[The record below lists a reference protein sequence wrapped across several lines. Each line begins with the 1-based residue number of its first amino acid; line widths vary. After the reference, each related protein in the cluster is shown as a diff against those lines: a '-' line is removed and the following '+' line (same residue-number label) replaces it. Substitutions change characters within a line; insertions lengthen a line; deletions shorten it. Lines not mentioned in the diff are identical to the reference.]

1 MGPLSIDAVSKLATG
16 HGLHAASLYATT
28 GGNPFYVTQVLAAE
42 GAQVPA
48 TVRDAVLARVDR
60 LGPDTR
66 SVLRCLS
73 VVPSRVEW
81 WLVDALIEDSDIA
94 LAEAER
100 AGVVGVG
107 PTHVWFRHELARRAV
122 ESSMPTAESAR
133 HNRLVLSALA
143 DRAVESS
150 RIVHHASAAHD
161 IAALL
166 EHGPGAIQEAMRVGS
181 LRQAVAHLTHMLRH
195 EDRIALRERAAM
207 YSDRAYCLYLLNR
220 FRESV
225 ADAEKA
231 VKMSETDADPI
242 QLGGALIRLTRAA
255 YWAYGPLAAQRAA
268 HRAAEVLEATGDTE
282 QLARAY
288 GNLARAHSNLA
299 TVGGVA
305 EPAPTSVEY
314 AERALELA
322 ELLDRDDLRS
332 HALNYQGSGRLS
344 VGDESGG
351 ADLDRAI
358 DLAVDDA
365 RVEYAVRACVNA
377 AGSAHR
383 AGRLDDAE
391 RYVEQGLRLGAD
403 GEFHAGTYRLE
414 LTRQSVLA
422 ARGDWD
428 AAEDGLRGLI
438 TMPGEP
444 GIMGPL
450 ARQLLARILARRG
463 SDQATD
469 LLSEV
474 AESAAAS
481 DDIYVVGPVT
491 AALVEAAWLRG
502 EAQLMLDLAAP
513 ALRMAENQGHRLTQ
527 CELIRYL
534 QRAGHDVAPET
545 DIGVGP
551 WLPGL
556 AGRWREAAKAWAA
569 VGERYEAALELAS
582 SGQQHAMLESL
593 ATLDELD
600 AVAAA
605 AIVRRRLRE
614 AGAQSVPRGPQRR
627 TRDNPA
633 GLTDR
638 QLEVL
643 QLLTAGLTNAQI
655 EDRLY
660 VSVRTVDHHV
670 SAVLTKLGV
679 SSREEAGRVAADLG
693 VDRAH

>member
-1 MGPLSIDAVSKLATG
+1 M
-16 HGLHAASLYATT
+16 
-28 GGNPFYVTQVLAAE
+28 
-42 GAQVPA
+42 PA

-150 RIVHHASAAHD
+150 RIVHHASAA
-161 IAALL
+161 LL

-207 YSDRAYCLYLLNR
+207 YSDRAYCLYLINR

-314 AERALELA
+314 ALELA

-332 HALNYQGSGRLS
+332 HALNYQG
-344 VGDESGG
+344 
-351 ADLDRAI
+351 
-358 DLAVDDA
+358 
-365 RVEYAVRACVNA
+365 
-377 AGSAHR
+377 
-383 AGRLDDAE
+383 
-391 RYVEQGLRLGAD
+391 
-403 GEFHAGTYRLE
+403 
-414 LTRQSVLA
+414 
-422 ARGDWD
+422 
-428 AAEDGLRGLI
+428 
-438 TMPGEP
+438 
-444 GIMGPL
+444 
-450 ARQLLARILARRG
+450 
-463 SDQATD
+463 
-469 LLSEV
+469 
-474 AESAAAS
+474 
-481 DDIYVVGPVT
+481 
-491 AALVEAAWLRG
+491 
-502 EAQLMLDLAAP
+502 
-513 ALRMAENQGHRLTQ
+513 
-527 CELIRYL
+527 
-534 QRAGHDVAPET
+534 
-545 DIGVGP
+545 
-551 WLPGL
+551 
-556 AGRWREAAKAWAA
+556 
-569 VGERYEAALELAS
+569 
-582 SGQQHAMLESL
+582 
-593 ATLDELD
+593 
-600 AVAAA
+600 
-605 AIVRRRLRE
+605 
-614 AGAQSVPRGPQRR
+614 SVPRGPQRR

-655 EDRLY
+655 ADRLY
-660 VSVRTVDHHV
+660 VSGAHRR
-670 SAVLTKLGV
+670 SP
-679 SSREEAGRVAADLG
+679 RVG
-693 VDRAH
+693 RAHQARRKLPRGSRKGGCRPGRR